1 MEEEM
6 KSLIKVGVSTII
18 SVSYCYLLPPRIK
31 SGVYRLVSIIPVC
44 ALLFVLPLFFSFSI
58 LSSTSAFFLSAIAN
72 SRLILFS
79 FDQGPL
85 FPLPS
90 NLFRFA
96 CFTCFPIQRQQ
107 NPKSQYHFSTYV
119 FAVKVAILV
128 VLLYVHN
135 DMTSLH
141 PALLFCIHPLYL
153 YLLLEILLTLFRI
166 LMTIVLGCDLE
177 PHFYEPYLA
186 TSLQDFWGRRWNLIV
201 SATLRACVY
210 IPVRRACRRVLSS
223 DHAML
228 IAVFGTFV
236 VSAVAHEVVFFYI
249 TREMPTGEVGSFF
262 VLHGVCTVAEVAVK
276 RTAFMRRWPVRPV
289 VSWLLTMGFVNVT
302 ADWLFFPQLIRSNVM
317 ERCSNEI
324 SLIIDFFRRNLSPSD
339 QLHF

>member
-1 MEEEM
+1 MEEEI
-6 KSLIKVGVSTII
+6 KSLILVGFLTII
-18 SVSYCYLLPPRIK
+18 SVSYCYFLPPRIK

-58 LSSTSAFFLSAIAN
+58 FSSTTAFFLSAIAN
-72 SRLILFS
+72 LRLILFS

-90 NLFRFA
+90 NLFRFI

-107 NPKSQYHFSTYV
+107 NPKSQDRCSTYV
-119 FAVKVAILV
+119 FAVKVVIFV

-135 DMTSLH
+135 DMPNFPPSM
-141 PALLFCIHPLYL
+141 LLCLHPLYL
-153 YLLLEILLTLFRI
+153 YLSLEILLTLLRM

-177 PHFYEPYLA
+177 PHFHEPYLA

-201 SATLRACVY
+201 SASLRACVY
-210 IPVRRACRRVLSS
+210 TPVRRVCQRVMSS

-228 IAVFGTFV
+228 IGVFVTFV
-236 VSAVAHEVVFFYI
+236 VSGVAHEVVFFYI
-249 TREMPTGEVGSFF
+249 TRVMPTGEVALFF
-262 VLHGVCTVAEVAVK
+262 VLHGICTVAEVAVK
-276 RTAFMRRWPVRPV
+276 KTAFVRLLPVRPA

-302 ADWLFFPQLIRSNVM
+302 AGWLFFPQLIRSNVM
-317 ERCSNEI
+317 ERCSNEV
-324 SLIIDFFRRNLSPSD
+324 SLIIDFFRRKLFHIS
-339 QLHF
+339 Q